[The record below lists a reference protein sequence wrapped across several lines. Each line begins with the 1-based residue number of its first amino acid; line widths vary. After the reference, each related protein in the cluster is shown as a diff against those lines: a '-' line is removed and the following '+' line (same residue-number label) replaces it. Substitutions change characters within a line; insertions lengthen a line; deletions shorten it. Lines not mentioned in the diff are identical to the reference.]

1 MKTMAFRL
9 PDNLVAVIDAE
20 AKRRRVSRSNVVRE
34 RLETYAV
41 HAAPHAAPSF
51 LDLAG
56 DIVGSVSGDGLPSD
70 LSARKKNYLKAWG
83 YGKTR
88 DRR

>member
-1 MKTMAFRL
+1 MAFRL
-9 PDNLVAVIDAE
+9 PEDLVAAIDAE
-20 AKRRRVSRSNVVRE
+20 AKRRRVSRSDVVRE
-34 RLETYAV
+34 RLATYAV
-41 HAAPHAAPSF
+41 HAAPRAVPSF

-70 LSARKKNYLKAWG
+70 LSARKKDYLKAWG
-83 YGKTR
+83 YGQKR

>member
-9 PDNLVAVIDAE
+9 PDNLVAAIDTE
-20 AKRRRVSRSNVVRE
+20 AKRRRVSRSAVVRE
-34 RLETYAV
+34 RLETYTV
-41 HAAPHAAPSF
+41 HTPPSTAPSF

-70 LSARKKNYLKAWG
+70 LSARKKDYLKALG
-83 YGKTR
+83 YGKKR